1 MALFVKPTDNKIYNQ
16 CKNAY
21 KRIHDM
27 MTIYEFIPI
36 VTSLSN
42 ALIILADYET
52 NGKYRSAQ
60 ITDCTHTAES
70 IYVLFNPETVDNVT
84 LSSIDEYNTSGIE
97 FDNYNIFMITIQMS
111 GEFHKFVCLQTEHR
125 GYILTSYSGKYC
137 LRSVMVDS
145 IQNFVKTLLI
155 GNIQAISLYNQIFET
170 NLALSKHDVVIDI
183 EYGKFNS
190 VPISRLELWLL
201 KYLCAHTYF

>member
-1 MALFVKPTDNKIYNQ
+1 
-16 CKNAY
+16 
-21 KRIHDM
+21 M

-111 GEFHKFVCLQTEHR
+111 GEFHKFGMSPNRTSGLYFNVIQWK
-125 GYILTSYSGKYC
+125 ILSAFCYGGQYSKFC
-137 LRSVMVDS
+137 
-145 IQNFVKTLLI
+145 QNT
-155 GNIQAISLYNQIFET
+155 
-170 NLALSKHDVVIDI
+170 
-183 EYGKFNS
+183 FN
-190 VPISRLELWLL
+190 W
-201 KYLCAHTYF
+201 